1 MNIEGEHQLD
11 APRQEV
17 WDKLNDVGV
26 LRECIPGCESLEQ
39 DQANHFEARI
49 RAKIGPINA
58 KFISQIELQ
67 DVKEPESYTL
77 SVRSKGGAAGMGEGL
92 ARVELLDQGN
102 STQLHYSVELKVKG
116 KLAQIGSRLINNTVV
131 KLSNEFFDAF
141 AGRFAVTGE
150 AN

>member
-1 MNIEGEHQLD
+1 MNIEGEYQLH

-39 DQANHFEARI
+39 DQEHHFEAII

-58 KFISQIELQ
+58 KFVSQIQLQ
-67 DVKEPESYTL
+67 DVNEPEYYTL

-92 ARVELLDQGN
+92 ARVKLLEQDDKVLLQ
-102 STQLHYSVELKVKG
+102 YSVELKVKG

-141 AGRFAVTGE
+141 AGRFSKTGE
-150 AN
+150 VH